1 MTPCSFYYPISV
13 YLSYDTSQQLSVV
26 QFIQQSS
33 NQDCTLYLPRMC
45 AIEEDAVSNKNRNL
59 PSIPTHTTF
68 TKTAGCL
75 SNLPSVLQVTAVSII
90 TLMTMVPGCIH
101 VQGFSSSSIS
111 RASTTQATSTFF
123 PKRQLVPTQST
134 SLLFLRSDFNTY
146 RSKSKALQ
154 VLHESISKE
163 WREDL
168 KLKNSF
174 CVFDFDATN
183 ENGQIVRD
191 ITYQANLQ
199 ISQLIEQNNS
209 KSSRHSPADKDS
221 AIQAERILNR
231 LEELNRADT
240 ITYNLVINAF
250 SKSSLPDSTIRAEKV
265 LNRMENFYQQQRDS
279 VKRWSQCVGKASTHT
294 VENQNLLE
302 ECGIFDAEFGGK
314 KVPSITVK
322 PNVRTYSTV
331 IDAYSRTANE
341 NVDGAEAGQALLEHL
356 RTLYESTGDEE
367 LKPNVISY
375 NSVINAWAKT
385 GTVYG
390 AETAMKLLITMENEG
405 IADVISYNAVIHAWA
420 RCGSKDSGDRAEGV
434 LQRMK
439 DRAAIGDEEDFEH
452 DGESKEEKQVLQ
464 FERSFSSQ
472 APFKP
477 NIRTYSS
484 VIDAWSRSKCPTAA
498 IRAQA
503 NLNEMEKIY
512 ERTGDRSIQPNT
524 VTYSTVIN
532 AYARSRN
539 MENKASAALQ
549 VLKRM
554 QQVYDSGENEQA
566 KPSVVTYNS
575 VLNACATT
583 YGVRSDRRSRFKEEK
598 HDDDEETDIS
608 ASQSLALGIV
618 KALYKET
625 TSAES
630 DIQPDH
636 FTYGTVLK
644 ACANLMSPWD
654 DDAIPFIKE
663 VFEQCCDDGQVSFGV
678 CFQLRQAAPVELYR
692 DLIPQIAIDA
702 SNGHFV
708 MDRMPKDWSRHLKER
723 RRASTKR

>member
-1 MTPCSFYYPISV
+1 MSP
-13 YLSYDTSQQLSVV
+13 
-26 QFIQQSS
+26 
-33 NQDCTLYLPRMC
+33 
-45 AIEEDAVSNKNRNL
+45 IEEDDAVSNKKRIF
-59 PSIPTHTTF
+59 PSISTSFTRTTF

-75 SNLPSVLQVTAVSII
+75 SNLPSMLQVTAVSII
-90 TLMTMVPGCIH
+90 MTMAMAMMPACIH
-101 VQGFSSSSIS
+101 VEGFNSNIIS
-111 RASTTQATSTFF
+111 RASTTQAASNVF
-123 PKRQLVPTQST
+123 PKRPLVPTQNT
-134 SLLFLRSDFNTY
+134 SLLNLKSDFNTY
-146 RSKSKALQ
+146 RSKGKALQ
-154 VLHESISKE
+154 VLRESISQE

-174 CVFDFDATN
+174 CVFDFEATN
-183 ENGQIVRD
+183 ENGEIVRD

-199 ISQLIEQNNS
+199 IKQLMEQN
-209 KSSRHSPADKDS
+209 KSSRHSSAEKDS
-221 AIQAERILNR
+221 AIQAERVLNR

-265 LNRMENFYQQQRDS
+265 LNRMEIFYQKQMDS
-279 VKRWSQCVGKASTHT
+279 VKRWSQCVGNASDLT
-294 VENQNLLE
+294 VENQYLLE
-302 ECGIFDAEFGGK
+302 ECGVFDAEYGGK

-341 NVDGAEAGQALLEHL
+341 NADGAEAGQALLEHL

-367 LKPNVISY
+367 LKPNAISY

-390 AETAMKLLITMENEG
+390 AETAMKLLTTMENEG
-405 IADVISYNAVIHAWA
+405 IVDVISYNAVIHAWA
-420 RCGSKDSGDRAEGV
+420 RCGSKYSGDRAEGV

-439 DRAAIGDEEDFEH
+439 DLAAIADEEDIEQ
-452 DGESKEEKQVLQ
+452 DGESKEEREVLH
-464 FERSFSSQ
+464 FDRIFSSQ
-472 APFKP
+472 AYFKP

-484 VIDAWSRSKCPTAA
+484 VIDAWSRSNCPTAA
-498 IRAQA
+498 SRAQA
-503 NLNEMEKIY
+503 ILNEMEKIY
-512 ERTGDRSIQPNT
+512 EQTGDGSIQPNT

-532 AYARSRN
+532 AYARSRD

-583 YGVRSDRRSRFKEEK
+583 YGVRSLDRRSRFASEEEK
-598 HDDDEETDIS
+598 HNDQVSDLVRLADDEETDKS

-618 KALYKET
+618 KAMYKEM
-625 TSAES
+625 TSPES

-644 ACANLMSPWD
+644 ACANLMSPGD
-654 DDAIPFIKE
+654 EDAIPFIRE

-678 CFQLRQAAPVELYR
+678 CFQLRQAAPVDLYR
-692 DLIPQIAIDA
+692 DLIPKIAMDT

-708 MDRMPKDWSRHLKER
+708 IDRMPTDWSRHLKER
-723 RRASTKR
+723 RRGSTKR

>member
-1 MTPCSFYYPISV
+1 
-13 YLSYDTSQQLSVV
+13 
-26 QFIQQSS
+26 
-33 NQDCTLYLPRMC
+33 MC
-45 AIEEDAVSNKNRNL
+45 AIEEDAVSNRNRNL

-75 SNLPSVLQVTAVSII
+75 SNLPSMLQVTAVSII
-90 TLMTMVPGCIH
+90 MIMAMMPGCIH
-101 VQGFSSSSIS
+101 VEGFSSNSIS
-111 RASTTQATSTFF
+111 RASTTQATSTAF
-123 PKRQLVPTQST
+123 PKRQLVRTQST
-134 SLLFLRSDFNTY
+134 SLLNLRSDFNTY
-146 RSKSKALQ
+146 RNKSKSKALQ
-154 VLHESISKE
+154 VLRESISQE

-174 CVFDFDATN
+174 CVFDFEATN

-209 KSSRHSPADKDS
+209 KSSRHSSADKDS

-265 LNRMENFYQQQRDS
+265 LNRMETFYQKQRDS

-294 VENQNLLE
+294 IENQNLLE

-385 GTVYG
+385 GTVHG

-439 DRAAIGDEEDFEH
+439 DRAAIADEEDFEH
-452 DGESKEEKQVLQ
+452 DEESKEERQVLQ
-464 FERSFSSQ
+464 FDRIFSSQ
-472 APFKP
+472 ASFKP

-498 IRAQA
+498 SRAQA

-532 AYARSRN
+532 AYARSRD

-583 YGVRSDRRSRFKEEK
+583 YGVRSDRRSRFANEEEK
-598 HDDDEETDIS
+598 YDDDEEADKS

-625 TSAES
+625 TSPES

-644 ACANLMSPWD
+644 ACANLMSPGD
-654 DDAIPFIKE
+654 EDAIPFIKE

-678 CFQLRQAAPVELYR
+678 CFQLRQAAPVDLYR

-708 MDRMPKDWSRHLKER
+708 MDRMPTDWSRHLKER
-723 RRASTKR
+723 RRGSTKR

>member
-1 MTPCSFYYPISV
+1 MHLSQSVNTLPVMCS
-13 YLSYDTSQQLSVV
+13 
-26 QFIQQSS
+26 
-33 NQDCTLYLPRMC
+33 
-45 AIEEDAVSNKNRNL
+45 IEEDAVSNKNRNL
-59 PSIPTHTTF
+59 PSISTRTTF

-75 SNLPSVLQVTAVSII
+75 SNLPSMLLQVSTAVSII
-90 TLMTMVPGCIH
+90 MVLAMMPGCIH
-101 VQGFSSSSIS
+101 VQGFSSSSSSIS
-111 RASTTQATSTFF
+111 RASTTQAASTVF
-123 PKRQLVPTQST
+123 PKWQLIPATQST
-134 SLLFLRSDFNTY
+134 SLLNLRSDFNTY

-154 VLHESISKE
+154 VLRESISQE

-174 CVFDFDATN
+174 CVFDFEATN
-183 ENGQIVRD
+183 ENGEIVRD

-199 ISQLIEQNNS
+199 IKQLIEQNNS
-209 KSSRHSPADKDS
+209 KSSRLSSADKDS

-265 LNRMENFYQQQRDS
+265 LNRMETFYQKQRDS
-279 VKRWSQCVGKASTHT
+279 VKQWSQCVGKASTLT

-302 ECGIFDAEFGGK
+302 ECGVFDAEFGGK

-341 NVDGAEAGQALLEHL
+341 NIDGAEAGQALLEHL

-439 DRAAIGDEEDFEH
+439 DRAAIADEEDFEH
-452 DGESKEEKQVLQ
+452 DGDSKEERQVLQ
-464 FERSFSSQ
+464 FDRIFSSQ
-472 APFKP
+472 ASFKP

-498 IRAQA
+498 SRAQA

-512 ERTGDRSIQPNT
+512 EQTGDKSIQPNT

-532 AYARSRN
+532 AYARSRD

-583 YGVRSDRRSRFKEEK
+583 YGVRSNRRSRFASEEEK
-598 HDDDEETDIS
+598 RDGKVSDLVRLDDDEETDKS

-618 KALYKET
+618 KALYKEM
-625 TSAES
+625 TSPES

-644 ACANLMSPWD
+644 ACANLMSPGD
-654 DDAIPFIKE
+654 EDAIPFIRE

-678 CFQLRQAAPVELYR
+678 CFQLRQAAPVDLYR
-692 DLIPQIAIDA
+692 DLIPNIAIDA

-708 MDRMPKDWSRHLKER
+708 MDRMPTDWSRHLKER
-723 RRASTKR
+723 RRGYSKR